1 METRL
6 IGALLV
12 TGIMLGTHGN
22 TFSLDLRIPRHV
34 GGAVGRL
41 MSAAPAQ
48 TDGVLRAFD
57 LDAGVADVGDVA
69 VGDELK
75 LTLFEDVALTL
86 TLKEKMPSP
95 LGGDVFIAEASGYEG
110 VKNAVVLRTADGLVV
125 DVQDYLN
132 KRVYKVISTADG
144 VMVQEIEPKSGG
156 RCGCD
161 TLKRPVSGGAQP
173 SAATKSARRQLFG
186 DRGTGDTYVD
196 ILVAYEQNAATW
208 VKSYGGGT
216 TNFAQTAV
224 QKMNVALANVGL
236 DSSFRFRLVGV
247 METTTSSRDL
257 EYVLESVESGVRGW
271 NAVKTKRDEV
281 GADIATVLVD
291 TGSAYG
297 MVGLGWSLEEDTFD
311 GFSET
316 AFNACSIRAVAQDHT
331 MTHEVGHNMGCG
343 HSDVQET
350 QPGPQMYE
358 YSAGYYFSV
367 GDEKFHTI
375 MAYSGEGPGGK
386 EAPYFSSPNHTY
398 RGVAVGDASHDNAR
412 TLANTFAV
420 AAGWRDSS
428 TGEISGGGDEPADE
442 FFYDNDDFSSAKELI
457 GASGKISGSTV
468 DAIGDIGEFL
478 AKKYMSRH
486 TVWYKWTAESD
497 GQLGVE
503 VETADFDTVMA
514 AFTGSSASSL
524 TTVAYND
531 DKAKNDNLSAVS
543 FDVRQGVTY
552 HICLGGYMA
561 ERGDFRLK
569 WNLTGYA
576 MLSVVVADGC
586 DGMGTVSGGNK
597 GIKSGAKVAL
607 KATANKGYVFTG
619 WYVGGEPLM
628 GEGDYRSASY
638 SYVATDEPVT
648 IEARFASTEDDIASL
663 QVNVTNATTAAD
675 GTISLGLS
683 ECVESLTLPKLS
695 VSGLP
700 SGVKYDAKTM
710 TISGK
715 ATKPGMYAV
724 KVSATNMSVKK
735 ATPASTG
742 EFTLTVPNLASDV
755 LPNLDPAT
763 GAYGMI
769 MCGVA
774 FDPDLVDCAYDDS
787 WTVKVSGLPS
797 GLKWDAKTGT
807 ITGIPTK
814 AGTNTVTFTVS
825 KKGEKSQIATI
836 TLMTA
841 ALPTWA
847 QGTFAG
853 YVRAYGGEPDYE
865 DRYGSATMTV
875 SSVGKISGKISL
887 DGTNW
892 TFSAA
897 SYVRSDGGD
906 YFEVEAEAKAGKV
919 TMPMWLM
926 VHSEKDGH
934 PNDVLINSAV
944 EGWLGGSNVATAS
957 LWRNMWKD
965 KDSSVAAKAEIAKWE
980 GVYTISIEDG
990 GYLSLTVGK
999 NGDVKVAG
1007 KLSDG
1012 TSVSATAPLMFNEC
1026 WGFFTFVWASPS
1038 TYKGGYV
1045 WFHEIRLGTERGPFD
1060 GAVVVSSRNPQAT
1073 GEYGAGF
1080 TRHLAFDGAYYDKGK
1095 NLSNYYDALRLS
1107 IGAPEFVATYK
1118 LTTLDE
1124 NNRKITL
1131 TESSEPDVV
1140 DTFEQ
1145 EGMTVSVNEN
1155 GQFVVAQATKPVQD
1169 KETKV
1174 WSYNGPNDGALTLS
1188 FAQATG
1194 IFKGSYTFWYDYTSA
1209 YDETTGKAT
1218 QAHTSKKVSFEGIM
1232 VQGKESLCGFY
1243 LWDAAGVYEDA
1254 KTGKEKTYKYKES
1267 HSISLDAQ

>member
-57 LDAGVADVGDVA
+57 LDAGVADVGEIA
-69 VGDELK
+69 VGDELTF
-75 LTLFEDVALTL
+75 TLFDDVTLTL

-161 TLKRPVSGGAQP
+161 ALRLPVSKGAQL
-173 SAATKSARRQLFG
+173 SKATKSARRLLSG

-597 GIKSGAKVAL
+597 GVKSGAKVAL

-710 TISGK
+710 TISGT

-825 KKGEKSQIATI
+825 KKGAKSQIATI

-853 YVRAYGGEPDYE
+853 YVAGTRDSCHC
-865 DRYGSATMTV
+865 RGSATMTV
-875 SSVGKISGKISL
+875 AANGKVSGKIAL

-897 SYVRSDGGD
+897 SYAT
-906 YFEVEAEAKAGKV
+906 VENPSADVDEASFVVKAVAKAGKATNV
-919 TMPMWLM
+919 VEL
-926 VHSEKDGH
+926 
-934 PNDVLINSAV
+934 AV
-944 EGWLGGSNVATAS
+944 SGYAGCLPPLNGAVSGTFGDCEAS

-965 KDSSVAAKAEIAKWE
+965 KVSAAAAKAEIAKWQ
-980 GVYTISIEDG
+980 GVYTVSFDDG

-1012 TSVSATAPLMFNEC
+1012 TSVSATTPLMFNEC
-1026 WGFFTFVWASPS
+1026 WDFFTMFCTVPS
-1038 TYKGGYV
+1038 TYKGGFV
-1045 WFHEIRLGTERGPFD
+1045 FLPVGFGTERGLLGEI
-1060 GAVVVSSRNPQAT
+1060 GAGAPVVRNRNPQAT

-1232 VQGKESLCGFY
+1232 VQGKESLRGFY